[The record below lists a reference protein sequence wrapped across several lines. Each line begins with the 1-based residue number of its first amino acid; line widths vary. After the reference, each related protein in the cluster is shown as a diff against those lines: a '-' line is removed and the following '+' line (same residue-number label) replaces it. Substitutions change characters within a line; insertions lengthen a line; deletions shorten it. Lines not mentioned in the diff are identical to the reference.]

1 MQSDQCMLK
10 CNSMHNI
17 RPKILVVEDE
27 ADACCALQSFLG
39 RRGFTVTT
47 TGSGLEAISLIQ
59 CSRPDLILL
68 DLTINDL
75 NGIEVLKR
83 LRQTDKKIKV
93 IVITGQMCPASEIDS
108 IAQLGIEGF
117 FNKPLIL
124 SRLGELINQAFGSQL
139 VTVETTPVFAPP
151 TNNAD
156 QKNHHRIANLLGNIR
171 NKCENYLLD
180 VRDGFYKDKTDGQK
194 AQIAADIMGDVV
206 RKVDEV
212 SKIL

>member
-1 MQSDQCMLK
+1 
-10 CNSMHNI
+10 MHNN
-17 RPKILVVEDE
+17 RPKILLVEDE

-39 RRGFTVTT
+39 RRGFTVTS
-47 TGSGLEAISLIQ
+47 TGSGLEALSLVEV
-59 CSRPDLILL
+59 SRPDLILL
-68 DLTINDL
+68 DITINDL

-83 LRQTDKKIKV
+83 VRQKDKDIKV

-124 SRLGELINQAFGSQL
+124 SDLGELINRAFGSPL
-139 VTVETTPVFAPP
+139 VTVDPMPAFSVPGT
-151 TNNAD
+151 NAD
-156 QKNHHRIANLLGNIR
+156 PKFHHKITNLLSNIR

-180 VRDGFYKDKTDGQK
+180 LQDGIYKNKTGEQK
-194 AQIAADIMGDVV
+194 AQMAADVMEDVI

>member
-1 MQSDQCMLK
+1 
-10 CNSMHNI
+10 MHNNQ
-17 RPKILVVEDE
+17 PKILLVEDE

-47 TGSGLEAISLIQ
+47 TGSGIEALSLIKV
-59 CSRPDLILL
+59 SRPDLILL
-68 DLTINDL
+68 DITINDL

-83 LRQTDKKIKV
+83 LRQTDKGIKV
-93 IVITGQMCPASEIDS
+93 IVITGQMCPPSEIDS

-124 SRLGELINQAFGSQL
+124 SHLGELINQAFGFQL
-139 VTVETTPVFAPP
+139 VTGKTTPAFPSPV
-151 TNNAD
+151 NNAD
-156 QKNHHRIANLLGNIR
+156 PKTHHRIANLLGNIR

-180 VRDGFYKDKTDGQK
+180 LRDGLYKNKTGEQK
-194 AQIAADIMGDVV
+194 VQIAADIMGDVI